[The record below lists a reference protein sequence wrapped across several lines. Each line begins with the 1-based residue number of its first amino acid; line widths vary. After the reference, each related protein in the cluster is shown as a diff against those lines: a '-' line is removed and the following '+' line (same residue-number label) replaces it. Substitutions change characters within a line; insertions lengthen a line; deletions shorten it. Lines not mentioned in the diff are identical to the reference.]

1 VLRGRQ
7 EAVPSSQQETA
18 MMDTARKNARALTED
33 MFALQNQLAERQL
46 EQNKMM
52 EKYVLE
58 ALTTSRKNYEQTLT
72 ATTELNRKMMD
83 LLFPAEQAQA

>member
-1 VLRGRQ
+1 
-7 EAVPSSQQETA
+7 
-18 MMDTARKNARALTED
+18 MMDHASKNARALTEE
-33 MFALQNQLAERQL
+33 MFALQSQLAERQL
-46 EQNKMM
+46 EQSKMM

-83 LLFPAEQAQA
+83 LLFPTEQAQA

>member
-1 VLRGRQ
+1 
-7 EAVPSSQQETA
+7 